1 MILEYKN
8 YVSNEFVDEICRQ
21 VIPFIDQSAKG
32 STTTYNR
39 DGITVDLTDAA
50 KSNEQIKELDCKL
63 LNIFSKLSSEIVD
76 RRYKPQYS
84 SGDSGYEYH
93 LYRPGDICHYHSDGE
108 ISNGLL
114 RYATVILF
122 LTDNDDGEL
131 VFPSQNIEV
140 KPEKGKVVVF
150 PPYGFFGHYA
160 KPSVKNREILMTWF
174 VYNGVEVKVNAT

>member
-1 MILEYKN
+1 MILEYEN
-8 YVSNEFVDEICRQ
+8 YVSNEFVDEIRQ
-21 VIPFIDQSAKG
+21 QMSQFIKQETKEIKN
-32 STTTYNR
+32 NR
-39 DGITVDLTDAA
+39 DGITVDITYLST
-50 KSNEQIKELDCKL
+50 SNETIKELDKK
-63 LNIFSKLSSEIVD
+63 ISVMFSKLFSNIVSQ
-76 RRYKPQYS
+76 RFKPQFS

-93 LYRPGDICHYHSDGE
+93 LYSPGDICHYHSDGE
-108 ISNGLL
+108 VSHGLL
-114 RYATVILF
+114 RFATVILF

-160 KPSVKNREILMTWF
+160 KPSIKNREILMTWF